1 MKPAISDILQ
11 KERFERDDIIALL
24 SAAGPADVELVRSA
38 AEKMLL
44 DKCGNKVFY
53 RGLIEFSNR
62 CICDCHYCGIRKSNS
77 SVKRYTLSK
86 DEIIAAARWCAGQGY
101 GSVVLQSGER
111 RDAAFVDFLEDV
123 ITEIKSSTVSEKLPQ
138 GAGITLSVGE
148 QELQAYER
156 FYKAGAHRY
165 LLRIE
170 ASDPR
175 LFASIHP
182 SGQNHQNRIN
192 CLKTL
197 RQIGYQVGT
206 GVMIG
211 IPGQTVENLADDVLF
226 FRDMDIDMIGMGP
239 YIVHN
244 STPMSVHADYYNRS
258 KDKIFQTALLM
269 IAACRLTL
277 KDVNIASTTA
287 LQAMLDDGREQG
299 LRYGANVIM
308 PQTTPVEVRRDYLL
322 YEGKPCLDENAQ
334 QCRTCLEMRVRS
346 AGREVAAD
354 DWGDSRKALRRKNNP
369 LLPQKPFP

>member
-1 MKPAISDILQ
+1 MKPTTNSILQ
-11 KERFERDDIIALL
+11 KENLGRDDIIALL
-24 SAAGPADVELVRSA
+24 SADDHADIELIRA
-38 AEKMLL
+38 TAEKTLL
-44 DKCGNKVFY
+44 EKCGNKVFY
-53 RGLIEFSNR
+53 RGLIEFSNH
-62 CICDCHYCGIRKSNS
+62 CICDCRYCGIRKSNS
-77 SVKRYTLSK
+77 SVKRYTLPK
-86 DEIIAAARWCAGQGY
+86 GEIVSAAKWCAEQGY

-123 ITEIKSSTVSEKLPQ
+123 ITEIKSSTVSEKLPN

-148 QELQAYER
+148 QEQQAYER

-170 ASDPR
+170 ASDPS

-182 SGQNHQNRIN
+182 SGQNHQNRID

-226 FRDMDIDMIGMGP
+226 FRDMDIDMVGMGP

-244 STPMSVHADYYNRS
+244 ATPMSVHADYYNAS

-269 IAACRLTL
+269 IAVCRLTL

-322 YEGKPCLDENAQ
+322 YEGKPCIDEDAKH
-334 QCRTCLEMRVRS
+334 CRTCLEMRVRS
-346 AGREVAAD
+346 VGREVAAD
-354 DWGDSRKALRRKNNP
+354 DWGDSRKALRRYQYQN
-369 LLPQKPFP
+369 

>member
-1 MKPAISDILQ
+1 MPSIINNILQ
-11 KERFERDDIIALL
+11 KDNLARDDIITLL
-24 SAAGPADVELVRSA
+24 NVSDLADMELIRLA
-38 AEKMLL
+38 AEKILL

-53 RGLIEFSNR
+53 RGLIEFSNY
-62 CICDCHYCGIRKSNS
+62 CACDCYYCGIRKSNDT
-77 SVKRYTLSK
+77 VKRYTLSK
-86 DEIIAAARWCAGQGY
+86 DEIISAAKWCAEEGY

-111 RDAAFVDFLEDV
+111 RDAAFVDFVEDV
-123 ITEIKSSTVSEKLPQ
+123 ITQIKLSTISEKLPD

-148 QELQAYER
+148 QEPQAYER
-156 FYKAGAHRY
+156 FYKVGAHRY

-182 SGQNHQNRIN
+182 PEQNLQSRIA

-197 RQIGYQVGT
+197 REIGYQVGT

-211 IPGQTVENLADDVLF
+211 IPGQTVENLADDILF
-226 FRDMDIDMIGMGP
+226 FKDMDVDMIGMGP

-244 STPMSVHADYYNRS
+244 ATPMNIHADYYNNS
-258 KDKIFQTALLM
+258 KEKIFQTALLM
-269 IAACRLTL
+269 IAVCRLAL

-287 LQAMLDDGREQG
+287 LQAMKDDGREAG

-308 PQTTPVEVRRDYLL
+308 PQTTPTEVRRDYLL
-322 YEGKPCLDENAQ
+322 YEGKPCLDENAK

-346 AGREVAAD
+346 VGREVAVD
-354 DWGDSRKALRRKNNP
+354 EWGDSKKYTRTIKVKS
-369 LLPQKPFP
+369 

>member
-1 MKPAISDILQ
+1 MASPTINDILQ
-11 KERFERDDIIALL
+11 KDDLNRHDLITLL
-24 SAAGPADVELVRSA
+24 RADDPVDIEHIRST
-38 AEKMLL
+38 AEKTLL
-44 DKCGNKVFY
+44 DHCGDKVFY
-53 RGLIEFSNR
+53 RGLIEFSNH
-62 CICDCHYCGIRKSNS
+62 CICDCFYCGIRKSNS
-77 SVKRYTLSK
+77 AIHRYTLSK
-86 DEIIAAARWCAGQGY
+86 DDIVAAAKWCAEQGY

-123 ITEIKSSTVSEKLPQ
+123 IAEIKSATVSEKMPR

-148 QELQAYER
+148 QEPASYER

-170 ASDPR
+170 ASDPK
-175 LFASIHP
+175 LFAAIHP
-182 SGQNHQNRIN
+182 SSQSQLRRID

-197 RQIGYQVGT
+197 RQIGYQTGT

-211 IPGQTVENLADDVLF
+211 IPGQTIENLADDILF

-244 STPMSVHADYYNRS
+244 DTPMSVHAGYYSES
-258 KDKIFQTALLM
+258 KEKIFQTALMM
-269 IAACRLTL
+269 IAVCRLAL

-287 LQAMLDDGREQG
+287 LQAMRDDGRELG

-322 YEGKPCLDENAQ
+322 YEGKPCVDEDAAH
-334 QCRTCLEMRVRS
+334 CRACLEMRVRS
-346 AGREVAAD
+346 VGRQVAAD
-354 DWGDSRKALRRKNNP
+354 DWGDSRKALRREIKA
-369 LLPQKPFP
+369 

>member
-1 MKPAISDILQ
+1 MPSIINNILQ
-11 KERFERDDIIALL
+11 KDDLARDDIITLL
-24 SAAGPADVELVRSA
+24 NADDPADVELIRSA
-38 AEKMLL
+38 AEKLLL

-53 RGLIEFSNR
+53 RGLIEFSNY
-62 CICDCHYCGIRKSNS
+62 CACDCYYCGIRKSNNA
-77 SVKRYTLSK
+77 VKRYTLSK
-86 DEIIAAARWCAGQGY
+86 DEIISAAKWCAEQGY

-111 RDAAFVDFLEDV
+111 RDAAFVDFVEDV
-123 ITEIKSSTVSEKLPQ
+123 ITQIKLSTISEKLPD

-148 QELQAYER
+148 QEPESYER

-170 ASDPR
+170 ASDPK

-182 SGQNHQNRIN
+182 QSQNLQSRIA

-197 RQIGYQVGT
+197 RKIGYQVGT

-211 IPGQTVENLADDVLF
+211 IPSQTVENLADDILF
-226 FRDMDIDMIGMGP
+226 FKDMDVDMIGMGP

-244 STPMSVHADYYNRS
+244 ATPMNIHADYYDNS
-258 KDKIFQTALLM
+258 KDKIFRTALLM
-269 IAACRLTL
+269 IAVCRLAL

-287 LQAMLDDGREQG
+287 LQAMKDDGREEG

-308 PQTTPVEVRRDYLL
+308 PQTTPMEVRRDYLL

-334 QCRTCLEMRVRS
+334 QCRTCLEMRVKS
-346 AGREVAAD
+346 VGREVATD
-354 DWGDSRKALRRKNNP
+354 DWGDSRKALRRKGK
-369 LLPQKPFP
+369 QHGF